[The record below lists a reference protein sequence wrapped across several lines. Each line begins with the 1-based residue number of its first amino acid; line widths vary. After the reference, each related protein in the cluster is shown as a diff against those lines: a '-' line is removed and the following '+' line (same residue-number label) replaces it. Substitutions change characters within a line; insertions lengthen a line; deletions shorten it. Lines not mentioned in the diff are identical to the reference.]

1 MGANLMKDLIETFV
15 IIKDLNQD
23 LFDSSVN
30 TGFVKINTVFN
41 KMLTNFK
48 LVNSNK
54 TSWSLSLSE
63 SLTNLIKLYNRHLI
77 LFNYSKPSPKLL
89 FKTSITIFIHS

>member
-1 MGANLMKDLIETFV
+1 MEANLMKDLIETFV
-15 IIKDLNQD
+15 IVKDLNQD

-54 TSWSLSLSE
+54 TS
-63 SLTNLIKLYNRHLI
+63 
-77 LFNYSKPSPKLL
+77 
-89 FKTSITIFIHS
+89 